1 MTDMIQIQI
10 QDETG
15 NWRTHQVVNN
25 LSQIISLA
33 LKALKNRFPNQRVRA
48 VDMNGRLVDLM

>member
-15 NWRTHQVVNN
+15 NCRTHQVVNN
-25 LSQIISLA
+25 LTQIISLA